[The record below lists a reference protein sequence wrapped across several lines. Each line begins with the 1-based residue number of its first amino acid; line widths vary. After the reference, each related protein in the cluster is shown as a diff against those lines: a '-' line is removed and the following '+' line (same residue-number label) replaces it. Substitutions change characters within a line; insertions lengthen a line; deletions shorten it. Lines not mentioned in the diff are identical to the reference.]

1 MSTLRKWTE
10 DEEKVVISKIEE
22 NPNNLQKA
30 FREAS
35 LEIGRTPAAIEYR
48 WYQRGLRDRK
58 NVSSK
63 TSDNTIRTRK
73 SKWRR
78 ILDILFNN

>member
-35 LEIGRTPAAIEYR
+35 LEIGRTPALLNIDGIKE
-48 WYQRGLRDRK
+48 D
-58 NVSSK
+58 
-63 TSDNTIRTRK
+63 
-73 SKWRR
+73 
-78 ILDILFNN
+78 

>member
-35 LEIGRTPAAIEYR
+35 LLGVY
-48 WYQRGLRDRK
+48 
-58 NVSSK
+58 
-63 TSDNTIRTRK
+63 NTVNSLGK
-73 SKWRR
+73 
-78 ILDILFNN
+78 

>member
-30 FREAS
+30 FREAP
-35 LEIGRTPAAIEYR
+35 LEIGRAPAAIEYG
-48 WYQRGLRDRK
+48 WYQGGV
-58 NVSSK
+58 VSS
-63 TSDNTIRTRK
+63 
-73 SKWRR
+73 
-78 ILDILFNN
+78 L